1 MAADPHDQVVRR
13 SFSRQVGLFSGPESP
28 FARRPEGALSW
39 LEPLTDDMVVLE
51 VACGAAHVA
60 ESVAPRVREVVGLD
74 LTPELLALGAARLR
88 DVGVDNVLLQEGNA
102 EALPFVDRSFDLVC
116 CRSSLHHFADPAR
129 AVAEMVRVC
138 RLGGRVVLSDLV
150 APSAGE
156 RDEFDRLHRLIDPS
170 HVRAF
175 LEDEL
180 PRVMPDGVELSYG
193 ETTTTRLP
201 LAIALTEQSE
211 REPVFAALHGEL
223 AGGARTGF
231 DPEEGDDGSFVVAFT
246 SCTIEGAVA

>member
-1 MAADPHDQVVRR
+1 M
-13 SFSRQVGLFSGPESP
+13 
-28 FARRPEGALSW
+28 SW

-175 LEDEL
+175 
-180 PRVMPDGVELSYG
+180 DGVELSYG

-211 REPVFAALHGEL
+211 REPVFAALRGEL

-246 SCTIEGAVA
+246 SCTIEGTVA